1 MRDFIASNVAVGSVP
16 LQTDAVRGMRDGA
29 QTAGG
34 AGNYEARKK
43 KRREKAKN
51 EAIDKRKVRF
61 FPFEDKRKRG
71 MNVGIYGR
79 REYFL
84 T

>member
-34 AGNYEARKK
+34 AGNYEERKK
-43 KRREKAKN
+43 KREKAKN

-61 FPFEDKRKRG
+61 FSLLRIKEKEG
-71 MNVGIYGR
+71 
-79 REYFL
+79 
-84 T
+84 

>member
-1 MRDFIASNVAVGSVP
+1 MARRP
-16 LQTDAVRGMRDGA
+16 LGA
-29 QTAGG
+29 QGTMKK
-34 AGNYEARKK
+34 ERKK
-43 KRREKAKN
+43 REKAKN

>member
-43 KRREKAKN
+43 KREKAKN
-51 EAIDKRKVRF
+51 EQLTSGRCVF
-61 FPFEDKRKRG
+61 FPLRIKEKEG
-71 MNVGIYGR
+71 
-79 REYFL
+79 
-84 T
+84 